1 MKSSTTYASD
11 LTTIGDGTQHMIGYA
26 QNAQTGYIEAPTNAQ
41 QQEGVVPLDRLPAQ
55 WWNWFLNKATRRFTE
70 SEDFLENA
78 VAELDN
84 VLDVMGITPDPTS
97 TTQLKTMFS
106 SNYLQQYLPKIAA
119 QASAFSVDGTHENYI
134 PVADNDGNNGHTLVK
149 VPYAPSLVVNT
160 QLISTAKNI
169 TLPAN
174 CPYNGQTIK
183 VVFANGHQAGS
194 ASDHM
199 SLNVNNGLSPAPI
212 VSNQNGTLDY
222 LPIHELTAGT
232 YSVLQANT
240 VLEMYYTETGFSG
253 NPAWVIVGN
262 PVVFS
267 SSTYT
272 IYANGLKRVDTIQ
285 DGNMGMATSNAVSR
299 INPWEF
305 NDYEIITSL
314 NRHFVYSGHNLTW
327 SATKKGLVK
336 LRCVK
341 HSSGNTMELLKNG
354 NKVDHWDN
362 FAGDG
367 QDDVGVIDFCTT
379 LETYVNPSDLITVT
393 SNADPS
399 YGWEDTTFIQSAII
413 IHKN

>member
-1 MKSSTTYASD
+1 MKSSTTYVSN

-26 QNAQTGYIEAPTNAQ
+26 QNAQAGYIEAPTNAQ
-41 QQEGVVPLDRLPAQ
+41 QQDGVVPLDRLPAQ

-84 VLDVMGITPDPTS
+84 VLDAMGITPDPTS

-149 VPYAPSLVVNT
+149 VPYAPSLVVNS
-160 QLISTAKNI
+160 QLISTTKNI

-174 CPYNGQTIK
+174 CPYDGQTIK
-183 VVFANGHQAGS
+183 VVFTNGHQAGS

-199 SLNVNNGLSPAPI
+199 TLNVNNGLSPAPI

-253 NPAWVIVGN
+253 NPAFVVVGN
-262 PVVFS
+262 PLVLS
-267 SSTYT
+267 SATYS
-272 IYANGLKRVDTIQ
+272 IYANGYTDYFNYYNTGTVVYNYSNDVAVPQGGYTFSHEETVPSDGFYLLRCNVNNKSETMVALNSTKITMGGYTILEVSSYINWSPLVDTI
-285 DGNMGMATSNAVSR
+285 V
-299 INPWEF
+299 IP
-305 NDYEIITSL
+305 L
-314 NRHFVYSGHNLTW
+314 
-327 SATKKGLVK
+327 KKGTK
-336 LRCVK
+336 LK
-341 HSSGNTMELLKNG
+341 FDTQYTQGWAGKNIYHSFFMLKL
-354 NKVDHWDN
+354 
-362 FAGDG
+362 
-367 QDDVGVIDFCTT
+367 Q
-379 LETYVNPSDLITVT
+379 
-393 SNADPS
+393 
-399 YGWEDTTFIQSAII
+399 
-413 IHKN
+413 

>member
-1 MKSSTTYASD
+1 MKSSTTYVSN

-26 QNAQTGYIEAPTNAQ
+26 QNAQAGYIEAPTNAQ
-41 QQEGVVPLDRLPAQ
+41 QQDGVVPLDRLPAQ

-84 VLDVMGITPDPTS
+84 VLDAMGITPDPTS

-149 VPYAPSLVVNT
+149 VPYAPSLVVNS
-160 QLISTAKNI
+160 QLISTTKNI

-174 CPYNGQTIK
+174 CPYDGQTIK
-183 VVFANGHQAGS
+183 VVFTNGHQAGS

-199 SLNVNNGLSPAPI
+199 TLNVNNGLSPAPI

-253 NPAWVIVGN
+253 NPAFVVVGN
-262 PVVFS
+262 PLVLS
-267 SSTYT
+267 SADYS
-272 IYANGLKRVDTIQ
+272 IYANGYTDYFNYYNTGTVVYNYNNDVTIPQDGYTFSHEETVPSDGFYLLRCSVNNKSETLVSSNNTKITMGSLLLLSISAYVTWGPLSDTI
-285 DGNMGMATSNAVSR
+285 V
-299 INPWEF
+299 IP
-305 NDYEIITSL
+305 L
-314 NRHFVYSGHNLTW
+314 
-327 SATKKGLVK
+327 KKGTK
-336 LRCVK
+336 LNFVTQFTQGWAGK
-341 HSSGNTMELLKNG
+341 SIYYGFYMLKL
-354 NKVDHWDN
+354 
-362 FAGDG
+362 
-367 QDDVGVIDFCTT
+367 Q
-379 LETYVNPSDLITVT
+379 
-393 SNADPS
+393 
-399 YGWEDTTFIQSAII
+399 
-413 IHKN
+413 

>member
-1 MKSSTTYASD
+1 MKSSTTYVSD

-26 QNAQTGYIEAPTNAQ
+26 QNAQAGYIEAPTNAQ
-41 QQEGVVPLDRLPAQ
+41 QQDGVVPLDRLPAQ

-84 VLDVMGITPDPTS
+84 ILDVMGITPDPTS

-134 PVADNDGNNGHTLVK
+134 PIADNDGNNGHTLVK
-149 VPYAPSLVVNT
+149 VPFAPSLVVNT
-160 QLISTAKNI
+160 QLVSTAKNI

-183 VVFANGHQAGS
+183 VVFSNGHQAGS

-199 SLNVNNGLSPAPI
+199 TLNVNNGLSPAPI

-222 LPIHELTAGT
+222 LPIHELTEGT

-262 PVVFS
+262 PVVLS

-272 IYANGLKRVDTIQ
+272 IYANGKKDYHVIGTNPLLSSFYSVGISQSGVLQFQNCPSGAGICMNPPCGRYLHFDSSFASQYPDRAQVGVGTGTLPAMMNSGTGRDEFT
-285 DGNMGMATSNAVSR
+285 N
-299 INPWEF
+299 IN
-305 NDYEIITSL
+305 
-314 NRHFVYSGHNLTW
+314 VKVGHNVVDL
-327 SATKKGLVK
+327 SFAPAIL
-336 LRCVK
+336 
-341 HSSGNTMELLKNG
+341 SMD
-354 NKVDHWDN
+354 KVLYLSFPQGRTGYIQN
-362 FAGDG
+362 
-367 QDDVGVIDFCTT
+367 I
-379 LETYVNPSDLITVT
+379 YISYNP
-393 SNADPS
+393 
-399 YGWEDTTFIQSAII
+399 
-413 IHKN
+413 

>member
-1 MKSSTTYASD
+1 MKSSTTYVSN

-26 QNAQTGYIEAPTNAQ
+26 QNAQAGYIEAPTNAQ
-41 QQEGVVPLDRLPAQ
+41 QQDGVVPLDRLPAQ

-84 VLDVMGITPDPTS
+84 VLDAMGITPDPTS

-149 VPYAPSLVVNT
+149 VPYAPSLVVNS
-160 QLISTAKNI
+160 QLISTTKNI

-174 CPYNGQTIK
+174 CPYDGQTIK
-183 VVFANGHQAGS
+183 VVFTNGHQAGS

-199 SLNVNNGLSPAPI
+199 TLNVNNGLSPAPI

-253 NPAWVIVGN
+253 NPAFVVVGN
-262 PVVFS
+262 PLVLS
-267 SSTYT
+267 SATYS
-272 IYANGLKRVDTIQ
+272 IYANGYTDYFNYYNTGTVVYNYSNDVAVPQGGYTFSHEETVPSDGFYLLRCSVNNKSEVTVSSNSTKITMGGYIILEVSSYINWSPLVDTI
-285 DGNMGMATSNAVSR
+285 V
-299 INPWEF
+299 IP
-305 NDYEIITSL
+305 L
-314 NRHFVYSGHNLTW
+314 
-327 SATKKGLVK
+327 KKGTK
-336 LRCVK
+336 LK
-341 HSSGNTMELLKNG
+341 FDTQFTQGWAGKSIYYSFFMLKL
-354 NKVDHWDN
+354 
-362 FAGDG
+362 
-367 QDDVGVIDFCTT
+367 Q
-379 LETYVNPSDLITVT
+379 
-393 SNADPS
+393 
-399 YGWEDTTFIQSAII
+399 
-413 IHKN
+413 

>member
-1 MKSSTTYASD
+1 MKSSTTYVSN

-26 QNAQTGYIEAPTNAQ
+26 QNAQAGYIEAPTNAQ
-41 QQEGVVPLDRLPAQ
+41 QQDGVVPLDRLPAQ

-84 VLDVMGITPDPTS
+84 VLDAMGITPDPTS

-149 VPYAPSLVVNT
+149 VPYAPSLVVNS

-174 CPYNGQTIK
+174 CPYDGQTIK
-183 VVFANGHQAGS
+183 VVFTNGHQAGS

-199 SLNVNNGLSPAPI
+199 TLNVNNGLSPAPI

-262 PVVFS
+262 PIVLS

-272 IYANGLKRVDTIQ
+272 IYADGQVDEYKM
-285 DGNMGMATSNAVSR
+285 GN
-299 INPWEF
+299 
-305 NDYEIITSL
+305 
-314 NRHFVYSGHNLTW
+314 
-327 SATKKGLVK
+327 
-336 LRCVK
+336 
-341 HSSGNTMELLKNG
+341 
-354 NKVDHWDN
+354 WDN
-362 FAGDG
+362 GRGAYAKDKNVVSYSYEQVQTVAPGLYQLQLPYAPAINIAVLAFWG
-367 QDDVGVIDFCTT
+367 GVAIGYVDCEKNSNILNLHVTT
-379 LETYVNPSDLITVT
+379 
-393 SNADPS
+393 A
-399 YGWEDTTFIQSAII
+399 SAIYFHFTCVI
-413 IHKN
+413 

>member
-26 QNAQTGYIEAPTNAQ
+26 QNAQAGYIEAPTNAQ
-41 QQEGVVPLDRLPAQ
+41 QQDGVVPLDRLPAQ

-134 PVADNDGNNGHTLVK
+134 PVVDNDGNNGHTLVK
-149 VPYAPSLVVNT
+149 IPYAPSLVVNS

-174 CPYNGQTIK
+174 CPYDGQTIK
-183 VVFANGHQAGS
+183 VVFSNGHQAGS

-199 SLNVNNGLSPAPI
+199 TLNVNNGLSPAPI
-212 VSNQNGTLDY
+212 VSIQNGTLDY

-262 PVVFS
+262 PVVLS
-267 SSTYT
+267 SASYT
-272 IYANGLKRVDTIQ
+272 IYADGKKDYLKIQ
-285 DGNMGMATSNAVSR
+285 KATENINSLIQCGAQAVSYLTS
-299 INPWEF
+299 IFLEPGK
-305 NDYEIITSL
+305 YIITACADL
-314 NRHFVYSGHNLTW
+314 E
-327 SATKKGLVK
+327 VK
-336 LRCVK
+336 EAEVCISISTVANAINNEAK
-341 HSSGNTMELLKNG
+341 
-354 NKVDHWDN
+354 
-362 FAGDG
+362 
-367 QDDVGVIDFCTT
+367 TT
-379 LETYVNPSDLITVT
+379 LPSIVNYDLNSASLSYIMDIQSSTYLYLTCWTARTVT
-393 SNADPS
+393 VRPRSLIALKL
-399 YGWEDTTFIQSAII
+399 E
-413 IHKN
+413 

>member
-1 MKSSTTYASD
+1 MKSSTTYVSD

-26 QNAQTGYIEAPTNAQ
+26 QNAQAGYIEAPTNAQ
-41 QQEGVVPLDRLPAQ
+41 QQDGVVPLDRLPAQ

-84 VLDVMGITPDPTS
+84 ILDVMGITPDPTS

-134 PVADNDGNNGHTLVK
+134 PIADNDGNNGHTLVK
-149 VPYAPSLVVNT
+149 VPFAPSLVVNT
-160 QLISTAKNI
+160 QLVSTAKNI
-169 TLPAN
+169 TLPSN
-174 CPYNGQTIK
+174 CPYDGQTIK
-183 VVFANGHQAGS
+183 VVFSNGHQAGS
-194 ASDHM
+194 ASDHIT
-199 SLNVNNGLSPAPI
+199 LNVNNGLAPAPI

-262 PVVFS
+262 PVVLS

-272 IYANGLKRVDTIQ
+272 IYANGNKEVFKRFFDAVSISPNLSVSDNSIYLCGKIAFLNLFIYNDNNSISDGTILGTITDTSLRPTPYSL
-285 DGNMGMATSNAVSR
+285 GFNAVSTLR
-299 INPWEF
+299 YAPEPYACSIEINTSGQ
-305 NDYEIITSL
+305 II
-314 NRHFVYSGHNLTW
+314 
-327 SATKKGLVK
+327 
-336 LRCVK
+336 
-341 HSSGNTMELLKNG
+341 LKN
-354 NKVDHWDN
+354 NNVN
-362 FAGDG
+362 
-367 QDDVGVIDFCTT
+367 VGEVSLHC
-379 LETYVNPSDLITVT
+379 
-393 SNADPS
+393 S
-399 YGWEDTTFIQSAII
+399 YPIF
-413 IHKN
+413 